1 MQDTSIAKHYSEMD
15 WTHFMEWAI
24 VLVGLFG
31 VLMGGYRLL
40 NLDATEQNVK
50 MLASASTAGIIF
62 GSYLVGTILRSQL
75 RR

>member
-1 MQDTSIAKHYSEMD
+1 MQDVSVAKQYSEMD
-15 WTHFMEWAI
+15 WTNLLEWII

-31 VLMGGYRLL
+31 ALMGGYRLL
-40 NLDATEQNVK
+40 NLDSTEQNVK

-62 GSYLVGTILRSQL
+62 GSYLVGTVLKSQL